1 MKNTPIIIISILGV
15 LLSIILS
22 GIYLNFS
29 YFEPDT
35 ASYLFQAK
43 LFAQGKI
50 SVPVPPQT
58 INGEITIEPNGTQN
72 AGLAKPEYGFSPSP
86 HINMLHGKWYSK
98 YPFGNALMMMFGVF
112 INAPWL
118 IPALATGGALFL
130 LFLLVRD
137 MYGKQ
142 IALIAAVIA
151 LISPA
156 TAGMGSTWFSEPVSR
171 FFLTLFLFTLVRTL
185 NNPGNVIYPLIS
197 GSALGYAFNTRPLSA
212 MVFGFVG
219 GVFAL
224 YHLYS
229 PIKKEESIAELNTE
243 APVKSQTRRQ
253 LIRQLSVFLIPFAV
267 LVLICMSWNYHFT
280 DDPFMFTHT
289 AAQPYDKVGF
299 GKRTEGYYPDIERAG
314 EFKPEWSVK
323 RTWQHILP
331 CISFNALGWGN
342 YHPRLLIEPKLTFR
356 FFIDFLPLMIP
367 WFLAF
372 IPFFHKT
379 RNRYDVLCISL
390 IVVSLLLYAFFY
402 FEGST
407 WGFTPVNARYY
418 TEVIFIGFIPLVA
431 RGMMIIFERLKYE
444 RLKKPILKDKIAYIA
459 TIFYIMG
466 LCSAFLTINIVWSY
480 VRIGKVYQNWSRV
493 YQQLPPLVK
502 KSDIHNAVI
511 FIPGTRDAPIGDYPF
526 KSLDEADIVY
536 FKIGPNPRWGLTNS
550 DWKAVYRQYFQGRDA
565 YLYDAG
571 PNKLNP
577 LSLETEE

>member
-1 MKNTPIIIISILGV
+1 MKNKPIIIISILGV
-15 LLSIILS
+15 LLSVILS

-50 SVPVPPQT
+50 SIPVPPQT
-58 INGEITIEPNGTQN
+58 INGEITIESNGRPM
-72 AGLAKPEYGFSPSP
+72 PEYGFSPSP
-86 HINMLHGKWYSK
+86 HINMLNGKWYSK

-137 MYGKQ
+137 MYGRQ
-142 IALIAAVIA
+142 IALIAAIIA

-171 FFLTLFLFTLVRTL
+171 FYLTLFLFTLVRTL

-212 MVFGFVG
+212 IVFGFVG
-219 GVFAL
+219 GAFAL
-224 YHLYS
+224 YHLYK
-229 PIKKEESIAELNTE
+229 PIKNEESTAELNTE
-243 APVKSQTRRQ
+243 VPVKSQTRRQ

-299 GKRTEGYYPDIERAG
+299 GKRTEGYYPDIENAW

-342 YHPRLLIEPKLTFR
+342 YHPRLLIEPKPTFR
-356 FFIDFLPLMIP
+356 FFIDFLPLLIP

-372 IPFFHKT
+372 IPFFHKS

-418 TEVIFIGFIPLVA
+418 TEAIFIGFIPLVA
-431 RGMMIIFERLKYE
+431 RGVYIIYE
-444 RLKKPILKDKIAYIA
+444 RAKELTWRKAL
-459 TIFYIMG
+459 
-466 LCSAFLTINIVWSY
+466 AFVTGICLLLLSVNLVWSY

-493 YQQLPPLVK
+493 YQKLPPLVK

-536 FKIGPNPRWGLTNS
+536 FKIGPSPRWGLTNS

>member
-1 MKNTPIIIISILGV
+1 MKNKTILIISILGV

-50 SVPVPPQT
+50 SIPVPPQT
-58 INGEITIEPNGTQN
+58 INGEITIEPNG
-72 AGLAKPEYGFSPSP
+72 KPMPEYGFSPSP
-86 HINMLHGKWYSK
+86 HINMLNGKWYSK

-130 LFLLVRD
+130 LFLLVKD
-137 MYGKQ
+137 TYGKQ

-171 FFLTLFLFTLVRTL
+171 FFLTLFMFSLVRTL

-212 MVFGFVG
+212 IVFGFVG
-219 GVFAL
+219 GAFAL
-224 YHLYS
+224 YHLYKPAKS
-229 PIKKEESIAELNTE
+229 KESTPESNTE
-243 APVKSQTRRQ
+243 VLDNSQTRRQ
-253 LIRQLSVFLIPFAV
+253 LVRQLGVFLIPFAV

-289 AAQPYDKVGF
+289 AAQPHDKIGF
-299 GKRTEGYYPDIERAG
+299 GKRTEGYYSDIENAW

-323 RTWQHILP
+323 RTWRHILP

-342 YHPRLLIEPKLTFR
+342 YHSRLLVEPKLTFR
-356 FFIDFLPLMIP
+356 FFIDFLPLLIP

-372 IPFFHKT
+372 IPFFHKS

-418 TEVIFIGFIPLVA
+418 TEAIFLGFIPLVA
-431 RGMMIIFERLKYE
+431 RGVYIIYQRAKE
-444 RLKKPILKDKIAYIA
+444 
-459 TIFYIMG
+459 
-466 LCSAFLTINIVWSY
+466 LTWRNALACVTGVCLLLLSVNLVWSY
-480 VRIGKVYQNWSRV
+480 VRIGKVYQNWSSV
-493 YQQLPPLVK
+493 YQKLPPLVK
-502 KSDIHNAVI
+502 QSDIHNAVI

-550 DWKAVYRQYFQGRDA
+550 DWKAVYTQYFEGRDA
-565 YLYDAG
+565 YRYEAG
-571 PNKLNP
+571 PNKLNS
-577 LSLETEE
+577 LSLETAE

>member
-1 MKNTPIIIISILGV
+1 MKNRPIIIISILGV
-15 LLSIILS
+15 LLSVILS

-35 ASYLFQAK
+35 VSYLFQAK

-50 SVPVPPQT
+50 SLPVPPQT
-58 INGEITIEPNGTQN
+58 INGEITIEPNSSQN
-72 AGLAKPEYGFSPSP
+72 TGLAKPEYGLSPSP
-86 HINMLHGKWYSK
+86 HINMLNGKWYSK

-142 IALIAAVIA
+142 IALIAAIIA

-171 FFLTLFLFTLVRTL
+171 FYLTLFLFTLVRTL

-212 MVFGFVG
+212 IVFGFVG

-224 YHLYS
+224 YHLYK
-229 PIKKEESIAELNTE
+229 PIKNEESTAEPHTENQNNT
-243 APVKSQTRRQ
+243 VQRGQ
-253 LIRQLSVFLIPFAV
+253 LIRQLGVFLIPFAV

-280 DDPFMFTHT
+280 NDPFMFTHT

-299 GKRTEGYYPDIERAG
+299 GKRTEGYYPDIENAW

-342 YHPRLLIEPKLTFR
+342 YHPRLLIEPKPTFR
-356 FFIDFLPLMIP
+356 FFIDFLPLLIP

-372 IPFFHKT
+372 IPFFHKS

-418 TEVIFIGFIPLVA
+418 TEAIFLGFIPLVA
-431 RGMMIIFERLKYE
+431 HGVYIIYE
-444 RLKKPILKDKIAYIA
+444 RAKE
-459 TIFYIMG
+459 
-466 LCSAFLTINIVWSY
+466 LTWRKVLACVTGICLLLLSVNLVWSY
-480 VRIGKVYQNWSRV
+480 VRIGKVYQNWSSV
-493 YQQLPPLVK
+493 YQKLPPLVK
-502 KSDIHNAVI
+502 QSDIHNAVI

-550 DWKAVYRQYFQGRDA
+550 DWKAVYRQYFEGRDA
-565 YLYDAG
+565 YLYEAG

>member
-1 MKNTPIIIISILGV
+1 MKNKPIIIISILGV
-15 LLSIILS
+15 LLSVILS

-58 INGEITIEPNGTQN
+58 INGEITIEPNGN
-72 AGLAKPEYGFSPSP
+72 PKPEYGFSPSP
-86 HINMLHGKWYSK
+86 HINMLNGKWYSK

-130 LFLLVRD
+130 LFLMVRD
-137 MYGKQ
+137 MHGRQ

-171 FFLTLFLFTLVRTL
+171 FYLTLFLFTLVRTL
-185 NNPGNVIYPLIS
+185 NNPGNVLYPLIS
-197 GSALGYAFNTRPLSA
+197 GAALGYAFNTRPLSA
-212 MVFGFVG
+212 IVFGFVG
-219 GVFAL
+219 GAFAL
-224 YHLYS
+224 YHLYK
-229 PIKKEESIAELNTE
+229 PTKRDEATAESDSDITSNTL
-243 APVKSQTRRQ
+243 TRGKLVRQ
-253 LIRQLSVFLIPFAV
+253 LGIFLIPFAV
-267 LVLICMSWNYHFT
+267 LVLICMSWNNHFT

-299 GKRTEGYYPDIERAG
+299 GKRTEGYYPDIENAW

-356 FFIDFLPLMIP
+356 FFIDFLPLLIP
-367 WFLAF
+367 WCLVC
-372 IPFFHKT
+372 IPFFHKS

-418 TEVIFIGFIPLVA
+418 TEAIFLGFIPLVA
-431 RGMMIIFERLKYE
+431 RGVSIIYE
-444 RLKKPILKDKIAYIA
+444 RGKELMWKGTLAFAEKLTFF
-459 TIFYIMG
+459 TIVC
-466 LCSAFLTINIVWSY
+466 LLLLSVNVVWSY
-480 VRIGKVYQNWSRV
+480 VRIGKVYQNWSGV
-493 YQQLPPLVK
+493 YQKLPPLVK
-502 KSDIHNAVI
+502 QSDIHNAVI

-536 FKIGPNPRWGLTNS
+536 FKIGPSPRWGLTNS
-550 DWKAVYRQYFQGRDA
+550 DWKAVYMQYYQGRDA
-565 YLYDAG
+565 YLYEAG